1 MVTVSISLVYLVNL
15 PDDNI
20 PHSMKYILPLL
31 FGRIQLTTLSF
42 IVFLTT
48 VVAQTQSPREFLG
61 YELGAR
67 FTPHHKVVA
76 YFEHVAHTS
85 DHVKLTT
92 YGTSYE
98 WRPLIVA
105 FVSSATN
112 IANLEK
118 IRTDNLKRV
127 GIEAGEPSD
136 KTPITWLSYNV
147 HGNEAVAS
155 ETAMRTLWELI
166 DPSNLETK
174 KWLENTLVI
183 IDPCLNPDGQERY
196 VNWYNQKA
204 NKRLQPDPQS
214 TEHAEPWP
222 GGRPNHYLFDLNRDW
237 AWQVQQESQARI
249 KLYNQWMPQV
259 HVDFHEQGINAPY
272 YFAPAA
278 EPVHEFVSD
287 FQKEFQ
293 ETVGR
298 NNARYFDENA
308 WLYFTREV
316 FDLFYP
322 SYGDS
327 WPMFNGAIGMTYEQ
341 GGSGRAGL
349 GVLTALGDTL
359 TLTER
364 ILHHHTS
371 GMATIETVSKNANK
385 LVDEFAKYFR
395 DNQLNPKG
403 KYKTYVIKPGS
414 VPERLTALKQLLD
427 RNGIR
432 YVHANGK
439 SGLKGFNYLT
449 GETTTFALDAGDLVV
464 SAHQPKSILTQ
475 TLFEPNP
482 SLSDSLTYD
491 ITSWALPYAYGLQAY
506 ALENRLDVTAAP
518 ESTTIKT
525 NQQQGAPLAYI
536 APWTSVAHA
545 RFAAA
550 LLNEGMRIRYAER
563 GFSLAGKTY
572 EPGSLIIG
580 RAGNERVKDFQEKV
594 LQLANSNGISLEAV
608 STGYVDTGKD
618 FGSGDVKAIQ
628 PPRVAL
634 LGGNG
639 VSSLNVGEI
648 WHFFEEELDYP
659 ISMLDI
665 QQFTSTDLNKY
676 NTIILPSGNYNALG
690 DAGLRKLDSWITAG
704 GKLIAIESSASFL
717 SGKEGFGLSQF
728 LTDEEKREVEKRQE
742 QEAAVERIADFQAR
756 ERSGIS
762 NTVSGAV
769 FEVKID
775 VSYPLGFGTGG
786 KYYTLKNS
794 GQRYAYLKNGIN
806 VGIIP
811 DETYH
816 RTGFVGAKAKSR
828 MKESL
833 VFGVEHKGRGQVIYM
848 VDNPMFRGFW
858 YNGKLIMSNAL
869 FMVGQ

>member
-1 MVTVSISLVYLVNL
+1 MTKYRL
-15 PDDNI
+15 P
-20 PHSMKYILPLL
+20 HL
-31 FGRIQLTTLSF
+31 FGRTLF
-42 IVFLTT
+42 VALGIIGCLTT
-48 VVAQTQSPREFLG
+48 VAAQTQSPKDFLG

-67 FTPHHKVVA
+67 FTPHHRVVA
-76 YFEHVAHTS
+76 YFEHIAATS

-98 WRPLIVA
+98 WRPLIAA
-105 FVSSATN
+105 FVSSAAN
-112 IANLEK
+112 IANLEN
-118 IRTDNLKRV
+118 IRVDNLKRA
-127 GIEAGEPSD
+127 GIEEGEPIGN
-136 KTPITWLSYNV
+136 TPIIWLSYNV

-155 ETAMRTLWELI
+155 ETAMRTLWELVN
-166 DPSNLETK
+166 PANQESK
-174 KWLENTLVI
+174 QWLENTVVV

-204 NKRLQPDPQS
+204 NSRMQPDPQS

-237 AWQVQQESQARI
+237 AWQVQHESKERI
-249 KLYNQWMPQV
+249 KLYNQWLPQV
-259 HVDFHEQGINAPY
+259 HVDFHEQGVNAPY

-349 GVLTALGDTL
+349 GILTALGDTL

-371 GMATIETVSKNANK
+371 GMATIETVSKNADK
-385 LVDEFAKYFR
+385 LVNEYAKYFSE
-395 DNQLNPKG
+395 NQTNPKG
-403 KYKTYVIKPGS
+403 KYRAYVVKPSGS
-414 VPERLTALKQLLD
+414 TERLEALKQLLD

-432 YVHANGK
+432 YGHANGK
-439 SGLKGFNYLT
+439 SGLKGFDYFT
-449 GETTTFALDAGDLVV
+449 GTVASFTLEEGDLVV
-464 SAHQPKSILTQ
+464 SAYQPKSILTQ

-506 ALENRLDVTAAP
+506 ALETRLDVTTSTSNAGFEANSAAG
-518 ESTTIKT
+518 K
-525 NQQQGAPLAYI
+525 PLAYI
-536 APWTSVAHA
+536 SPWTSVNHA
-545 RFAAA
+545 RFASA
-550 LLNEGMRIRYAER
+550 LLNEGIRIRYAER
-563 GFSLAGKTY
+563 EFSLSGKTY
-572 EPGSLIIG
+572 ASGSLIIG
-580 RAGNERVKDFQEKV
+580 RAGNERKKDFQETV
-594 LQLANSNGISLEAV
+594 VRIANENQIHLEPV

-628 PPRVAL
+628 APKVAL
-634 LGGNG
+634 IGGAG
-639 VSSLNVGEI
+639 VSSLNFGEV
-648 WHFFEEELDYP
+648 WHFFERELDYP
-659 ISMLDI
+659 LSVLDL
-665 QQFTSTDLNKY
+665 QQFAAAELSTY
-676 NTIILPSGNYNALG
+676 NTIILPSGNYGALG
-690 DAGLRKLDSWITAG
+690 EAGMRKLDAWVTAG
-704 GKLIAIESSASFL
+704 GKLIAIESAAGFL
-717 SGKEGFGLSQF
+717 SGKEGFGLTQF
-728 LTDEEKREVEKRQE
+728 LTDEEKKEAEKTQE
-742 QEAAVERIADFQAR
+742 KDAAAARIADFQAR
-756 ERSGIS
+756 ERSRIS
-762 NTVSGAV
+762 DAASGAV
-769 FEVKID
+769 YEVKMD
-775 VSYPLGFGTGG
+775 ASYPLGFGTGG

-828 MKESL
+828 IKEAL
-833 VFGVEHKGRGQVIYM
+833 VFGVEHKGRGQVVYLI
-848 VDNPMFRGFW
+848 DNPMFRGFW
-858 YNGKLIMSNAL
+858 DYGKLIMSNAV